1 MEKHLYNLMR
11 TFYFMDHV
19 LDGTSEKEL
28 NFCSKKKLQHPFCV
42 FYGNLLPSP
51 PPPPFSSVFVPV
63 KLEILR
69 IDIHLI
75 RNAVLLIVDKYA
87 K

>member
-1 MEKHLYNLMR
+1 MEKHLYNLMH
-11 TFYFMDHV
+11 TFYFMDHILV
-19 LDGTSEKEL
+19 GTSEKEL

-42 FYGNLLPSP
+42 FYGNLP
-51 PPPPFSSVFVPV
+51 PLVPHPFSSVFVPV

-69 IDIHLI
+69 IVMHPI